1 MENHCEQ
8 NDEEVDDQNVDN
20 EVEITSAEAIS
31 MIDYIQEPSQSN
43 SDTQIIVDG
52 TWHYKASIIRQ
63 LLNRLKRVEGLSKFC
78 NGSKSTVKN
87 IENIVMQSDP
97 ILYES
102 TLALIHKL
110 IVCGKETKYIDGDSL
125 QDKNVTLVL
134 RKMKLNLE
142 GEHYFATGETTGKY
156 IKTTGEHCRMIQPEV
171 VDGKLAYNKSLVFDL
186 AVDLQQGQD
195 TGSSSSG
202 SGRKKNDKDNDKL
215 PCKICKKNVLQSRM
229 HTHVGKHTL
238 KKDIPADV
246 NICGWCV
253 STQCY
258 KTTLVNTSK
267 KGIIRYSTQMHPHS
281 HSMHI
286 YCVSIVYAFTIYI
299 IVYSSMAGI
308 KYTYYRRGWDVCDW
322 NSQSC
327 LKLKI

>member
-1 MENHCEQ
+1 
-8 NDEEVDDQNVDN
+8 
-20 EVEITSAEAIS
+20 
-31 MIDYIQEPSQSN
+31 
-43 SDTQIIVDG
+43 
-52 TWHYKASIIRQ
+52 
-63 LLNRLKRVEGLSKFC
+63 
-78 NGSKSTVKN
+78 
-87 IENIVMQSDP
+87 MQSDP

-195 TGSSSSG
+195 TGS
-202 SGRKKNDKDNDKL
+202 
-215 PCKICKKNVLQSRM
+215 RM
-229 HTHVGKHTL
+229 RTHVGKHTL

-308 KYTYYRRGWDVCDW
+308 KYTYY
-322 NSQSC
+322 
-327 LKLKI
+327 I